1 MVYSY
6 ELEQHLLAGLIKY
19 PESYPLIAAF
29 ITQEDFFSQNTAVNK
44 TIFCVL
50 RQSLEASEVLD
61 EVLLSQRVKSL
72 GMSFEDNINIGD
84 YIKA

>member
-29 ITQEDFFSQNTAVNK
+29 ITKDDFFSQNTTVNK

-72 GMSFEDNINIGD
+72 ERSTTHP
-84 YIKA
+84 